1 MVIEETARVWR
12 AAGRRWFTKQ
22 AAERA
27 EAKAWV
33 FTKRPCDCSS
43 PEPEYG
49 DGGYTCHLHG
59 LDRDRFKRIIRRV
72 VLRLRRDGAR

>member
-33 FTKRPCDCSS
+33 VARAWVAARAWA
-43 PEPEYG
+43 EWA
-49 DGGYTCHLHG
+49 
-59 LDRDRFKRIIRRV
+59 RDIAGAATVGSAARV
-72 VLRLRRDGAR
+72 VMTGAAR